1 MPKTIT
7 MLSPSGEVADIPAEN
22 AVAAAREGG
31 YVAAVDMM
39 NAKDNSTATIPLA
52 RAHDALISGEFTF
65 KNPSDATLSAGASVP
80 KPRAD
85 EPYDEKN
92 TGSLGDLI
100 GGKPGAYESHVNQT
114 PGEVLGHLGK
124 AAVATGAGVVGAG
137 AAAEIGPVA
146 TAVTHFVT
154 AHPIAVGFAYHIAR
168 ELGVPLPKMLDLLSK
183 IKE

>member
-1 MPKTIT
+1 
-7 MLSPSGEVADIPAEN
+7 MLAPNGDVADIPPDRAQD
-22 AVAAAREGG
+22 AVKDG
-31 YVAAVDMM
+31 YKIGVDMQG
-39 NAKDNSTATIPLA
+39 KDGSIATIPA
-52 RAHDALISGEFTF
+52 DRVHDALAAGDYSLKNISDSSEV
-65 KNPSDATLSAGASVP
+65 AAASVP

-92 TGSLGDLI
+92 TGALGDLI
-100 GGKPGAYESHVNQT
+100 GGKPGSYESHINQT
-114 PGEVLGHLGK
+114 PGEVLGNLGK

-168 ELGVPLPKMLDLLSK
+168 ELGVPLPKMLDLLAK